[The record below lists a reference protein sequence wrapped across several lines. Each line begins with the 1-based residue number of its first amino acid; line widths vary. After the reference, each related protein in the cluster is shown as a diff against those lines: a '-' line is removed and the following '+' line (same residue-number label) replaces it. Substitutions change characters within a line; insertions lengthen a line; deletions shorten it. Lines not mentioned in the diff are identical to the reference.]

1 MLFASK
7 CGFDLSAPGDSDE
20 PMQRL
25 LVINLFVSLLWP
37 ILNGDYTLRAL
48 SIGLLFG
55 FLLISIVQRK
65 YGLYMLLAAKFAS
78 YVLYAILESNLRLA
92 ATIFSKTFGGASDLR
107 PGIVAVPLT
116 LTNPFDITVLATVI
130 TLTPGTL
137 SVDLGE
143 DVSGKLWPYG
153 EAEEGMI
160 GHEAATEGDYETD
173 TDAAGSKQTTTGTDR
188 DRGAAAL
195 LVHAIDV
202 ANPDGFRAEIKRKFE
217 SPLLKLRRILVELDV
232 ADM

>member
-1 MLFASK
+1 
-7 CGFDLSAPGDSDE
+7 
-20 PMQRL
+20 MQRL
-25 LVINLFVSLLWP
+25 LVMNLFISLLWP
-37 ILNGDYTLRAL
+37 VLNGDYTLRAL
-48 SIGLLFG
+48 FIGFLFG
-55 FLLISIVQRK
+55 FILISIVQRK
-65 YGLYMLLAAKFAS
+65 YGRYTLLAARFTVN
-78 YVLYAILESNLRLA
+78 VLYAILLSNLRLA
-92 ATIFSKTFGGASDLR
+92 AIVVSKTFGAASDLR

-116 LTNPFDITVLATVI
+116 LTNPFDITILATVI

-153 EAEEGMI
+153 ESGEGMI
-160 GHEAATEGDYETD
+160 GQEEPAERHSETD
-173 TDAAGSKQTTTGTDR
+173 SNAPGSMQPHISAGR

-202 ANPDGFRAEIKRKFE
+202 ANPDGFRAEIKENFE
-217 SPLLKLRRILVELDV
+217 LPLLELRRILVELDV

>member
-1 MLFASK
+1 
-7 CGFDLSAPGDSDE
+7 
-20 PMQRL
+20 MQRL
-25 LVINLFVSLLWP
+25 LVIHLFVSLLWP

-48 SIGLLFG
+48 TIGLLFG

-65 YGLYMLLAAKFAS
+65 YGLYTLLAAKFTI

-92 ATIFSKTFGGASDLR
+92 AIIFSRSLGGASDLR

-116 LTNPFDITVLATVI
+116 LTNPFDITILATVI

-153 EAEEGMI
+153 ESDEGMI
-160 GHEAATEGDYETD
+160 GQETAAESDGGAGPDATMSEQTQIEAG
-173 TDAAGSKQTTTGTDR
+173 R

-202 ANPDGFRAEIKRKFE
+202 ANPDGFRAEIKEKFE
-217 SPLLKLRRILVELDV
+217 RPLLELRRILVELDV